1 MFLFNIQIFQGDI
14 TKDFKG
20 VDATIEI
27 LIMLFVAALLGFAI
41 GYFIRRPKKEYIFD
55 NNETEI
61 SFAKSIQETNTL
73 DLNNKK
79 EKLVIQNEKAEKLSV
94 VSTETKKPTAKKTKN
109 NIITDNETIASPI
122 KEVSSTEVKPKT
134 SKRTT
139 KAIKTED
146 LTLIEGIGPAISKWL
161 NENGINSM
169 EQLAETKVDT
179 LQEILDKAGS
189 RFVIHTPATW
199 PMQAGVYLSGDKEAF
214 ETLKKE
220 LKGGRIVK

>member
-14 TKDFKG
+14 TKDYRG

-61 SFAKSIQETNTL
+61 SFAKSIQETEISKA
-73 DLNNKK
+73 NNKK
-79 EKLVIQNEKAEKLSV
+79 EKLVIQNE
-94 VSTETKKPTAKKTKN
+94 VSETLAISNDTKKATAKKTKN
-109 NIITDNETIASPI
+109 NIQPEKEI
-122 KEVSSTEVKPKT
+122 KVTPKVEVSNTEKTPKT
-134 SKRTT
+134 SKRTS
-139 KAIKTED
+139 KVLKTED

-199 PMQAGVYLSGDKEAF
+199 PMQAGVYLSGDKDAF
-214 ETLKKE
+214 EALKKE

>member
-14 TKDFKG
+14 TKDYRG

-61 SFAKSIQETNTL
+61 SFAKSIQETEISKA
-73 DLNNKK
+73 NNKK
-79 EKLVIQNEKAEKLSV
+79 EKLVIQNEVSETLAISDDNQKA
-94 VSTETKKPTAKKTKN
+94 TAKKTKN
-109 NIITDNETIASPI
+109 NIQPEKEI
-122 KEVSSTEVKPKT
+122 KVTPKVEVSNTEKTPKT
-134 SKRTT
+134 SKRTS
-139 KAIKTED
+139 KVLKTED

-199 PMQAGVYLSGDKEAF
+199 PMQAGVYLSGDKDAF
-214 ETLKKE
+214 EALKKE

>member
-14 TKDFKG
+14 TKDYRG

-61 SFAKSIQETNTL
+61 SFAKSIQETETSKA
-73 DLNNKK
+73 NNKK
-79 EKLVIQNEKAEKLSV
+79 EKLVIQNEVSETLAISDDNQKA
-94 VSTETKKPTAKKTKN
+94 TAKKTKN
-109 NIITDNETIASPI
+109 NIQPEKEI
-122 KEVSSTEVKPKT
+122 KVTPKVEVSNTEKTPKT
-134 SKRTT
+134 SKRTS
-139 KAIKTED
+139 KVLKTED

-199 PMQAGVYLSGDKEAF
+199 PMQAGVYLSGDKDAF
-214 ETLKKE
+214 EALKKE

>member
-1 MFLFNIQIFQGDI
+1 MFLFNIQIFQGDL
-14 TKDFKG
+14 TKDFRG

-61 SFAKSIQETNTL
+61 SFAKSIQETETSKA
-73 DLNNKK
+73 NNKK
-79 EKLVIQNEKAEKLSV
+79 EKLVIQNEVSETLAISDDNQKA
-94 VSTETKKPTAKKTKN
+94 TAKKTKN
-109 NIITDNETIASPI
+109 NIQPEKEI
-122 KEVSSTEVKPKT
+122 KVTPKVEVSNTEKTPKT
-134 SKRTT
+134 SKRTS
-139 KAIKTED
+139 KVLKTED

-199 PMQAGVYLSGDKEAF
+199 PMQAGVYLSGDKDAF
-214 ETLKKE
+214 EALKKE

>member
-1 MFLFNIQIFQGDI
+1 MFLFNIQIFQGDL
-14 TKDFKG
+14 TKDFRG

-61 SFAKSIQETNTL
+61 SFAKSIQETEISKA
-73 DLNNKK
+73 NNKK
-79 EKLVIQNEKAEKLSV
+79 EKLVIQNEVSETLAISDDNQKA
-94 VSTETKKPTAKKTKN
+94 TAKKTKN
-109 NIITDNETIASPI
+109 NIQPEKEI
-122 KEVSSTEVKPKT
+122 KVTPKVEVSNTEKTPKT
-134 SKRTT
+134 SKRTS
-139 KAIKTED
+139 KVLKTED

-169 EQLAETKVDT
+169 EELAETKVDT

-199 PMQAGVYLSGDKEAF
+199 PMQAGVYLSGDKDAF
-214 ETLKKE
+214 EALKKE

>member
-1 MFLFNIQIFQGDI
+1 MFLFNIQIFQGDV

-55 NNETEI
+55 TNETEI
-61 SFAKSIQETNTL
+61 SFAKSIQDAEII
-73 DLNNKK
+73 DKSNKK
-79 EKLVIQNEKAEKLSV
+79 EKLVIQNEKVDKSTNISV
-94 VSTETKKPTAKKTKN
+94 EATKPAVKKTKN
-109 NIITDNETIASPI
+109 SIVSGKEIIEPI
-122 KEVSSTEVKPKT
+122 KKEANTTETKPKT

-139 KAIKTED
+139 KVVKTED
-146 LTLIEGIGPAISKWL
+146 LTIIEGIGPAISKWL
-161 NENGINSM
+161 NENGVNSM

-199 PMQAGVYLSGDKEAF
+199 PMQASVFLSGDKEAF
-214 ETLKKE
+214 EALKKE